1 MMPHGIVYYKIS
13 TFNFVQVHYL
23 QGIKLLHLYPI
34 QISWYLTKIVH
45 ENQRKF
51 QKKCF
56 WG

>member
-1 MMPHGIVYYKIS
+1 VVELVCS
-13 TFNFVQVHYL
+13 TVREGVNW
-23 QGIKLLHLYPI
+23 YPI

-51 QKKCF
+51 QKKCC